1 MDLAT
6 IIGIVAGVGLII
18 FAMLLGGS
26 LTSFVNIPG
35 LAIVVGGTIAA
46 TLIMQRLKIVL
57 GAIKVA
63 LNVFFYKQASAK
75 ETIDSIIALASIAR
89 KEGLLALE
97 KEEISNAFLQ
107 KGVNM
112 IVDGLSDKDVENVL
126 RTEMNYLKQRHKRG
140 QKVFKFMA
148 ATSPAFGMV
157 GTLIGLVQML
167 MTMDDPATIGPSM
180 AIALLTTLYGAIM
193 AFLFFSPMAAKLE
206 SRTIEETDRMEMIM
220 AGLAGVMNGDNP
232 RIIEQQLISFLE
244 PKERAAFADST
255 AGEEQ

>member
-6 IIGIVAGVGLII
+6 IIGVVAGIGLIV

-26 LTSFVNIPG
+26 LMSFVNIPG
-35 LAIVVGGTIAA
+35 LAIVVGGTISA
-46 TLIMQRLKIVL
+46 TLIMQRLSIVL

-63 LNVFFYKQASAK
+63 LNVIFYKQTSAK
-75 ETIDSIIALASIAR
+75 STIESIVKLATIAR

-97 KEEISNAFLQ
+97 REEIENPFLQ

-112 IVDGLSDKDVENVL
+112 VVDGLSDKDVENVL
-126 RTEMNYLKQRHKRG
+126 RTELNYIKLRHKRG
-140 QKVFKFMA
+140 QKVFKFMG
-148 ATSPAFGMV
+148 ATAPAFGMV

-167 MTMDDPATIGPSM
+167 MTMDDPSSIGPSM
-180 AIALLTTLYGAIM
+180 AVALLTTLYGAIM

-206 SRTIEETDRMEMIM
+206 SRTQEEAERLEMIM

-232 RIIEQQLISFLE
+232 RIIEQQLLSFLE
-244 PKERAAFADST
+244 PKERKAFENAT
-255 AGEEQ
+255 GEKE

>member
-6 IIGIVAGVGLII
+6 IIGIVAGLGLIM

-26 LTSFVNIPG
+26 LLSFVNIPG
-35 LAIVVGGTIAA
+35 FAIVVGGTLAA
-46 TLIMQRLKIVL
+46 TLVMQRLNIVI
-57 GAIKVA
+57 GAIKVG
-63 LNVFFYKQASAK
+63 LQVLFYKQESADK
-75 ETIDSIIALASIAR
+75 TINKIIGLATIAR

-97 KEEISNAFLQ
+97 REEIDNPFLQ

-112 IVDGLSDKDVENVL
+112 VVDGLSDKDVENVL
-126 RTEMNYLKQRHKRG
+126 RTELNYLKQRHRRG
-140 QKVFKFMA
+140 QKVFKFLA

-167 MTMDDPATIGPSM
+167 MTMDDPSTIGPSM
-180 AIALLTTLYGAIM
+180 AVALLTTLYGAIM

-206 SRTIEETDRMEMIM
+206 SRTTEETDRLEMIM

-244 PKERAAFADST
+244 PKERAAFVEK
-255 AGEEQ
+255 EEE

>member
-6 IIGIVAGVGLII
+6 IIGVIAGIGLIL
-18 FAMLLGGS
+18 FAILLGGS
-26 LTSFVNIPG
+26 LGSFINPPG

-46 TLIMQRLKIVL
+46 TLIMQRLSIVL

-63 LNVFFYKQASAK
+63 LNVLFYRQKPAK
-75 ETIDSIIALASIAR
+75 EIIDSVIALATIAR

-97 KEEISNAFLQ
+97 REEIDNAFLQ

-126 RTEMNYLKQRHKRG
+126 RTELNYLKQRHRRG

-148 ATSPAFGMV
+148 ASSPAFGMV

-167 MTMDDPATIGPSM
+167 MTMDDPSSIGPSM
-180 AIALLTTLYGAIM
+180 AVALLTTLYGAIL
-193 AFLFFSPMAAKLE
+193 AFLFFAPIAAKLE
-206 SRTIEETDRMEMIM
+206 SRTTEETDRLEMIM

-244 PKERAAFADST
+244 PKERAAFAKKEDE
-255 AGEEQ
+255 AE